1 MIKEWNQT
9 SHEEEDDDDEIE
21 PEPDPQLLWPYPFL
35 TVPVEV
41 YQPDGTIWCT
51 ARRSIQG
58 ATRALLPAFP
68 RDDAACTNP
77 FGKSFGTEDKLEEFI
92 PDAFFPDVLV
102 VNDPTGITEGKKATS
117 NGYEHAES
125 SPIKYKRLWPI
136 LERTEAESSVETGDK
151 VAFLNLA
158 SAPLLGK
165 GHHSI
170 VHRAALKLPGHIEA
184 HSADGSMAVAAKIA
198 FPVQGARDLLHHE
211 GEIYGRIYGTTGEET
226 TKRDVKTGSES
237 SLRHLMEDWSGFH
250 LLSRDIRHPVP
261 ASAVVPK
268 FFGYYVPFDES
279 EVCDADEAKVDEGA
293 EEPGDEGD
301 TDKSKDNS
309 SEEHRESDKE
319 GGRPGKVAED
329 ADETEEVYWHWC
341 KYSTAEENAPPKT
354 RHSPI
359 LLVEDCGVP
368 IEPKRMNIDDR

>member
-1 MIKEWNQT
+1 MPDEPKRKRYVGRDWPRKDGGEYLPRPPPTGKRPPSGVIWASSVDRFYHIQRIPNIELITCWSLSMIKEWNQT
-9 SHEEEDDDDEIE
+9 SHEEEEDNDEIE
-21 PEPDPQLLWPYPFL
+21 PEPDPQPLWPYPFL

-41 YQPDGTIWCT
+41 YQPD
-51 ARRSIQG
+51 
-58 ATRALLPAFP
+58 AFP
-68 RDDAACTNP
+68 RDDAARANP

-102 VNDPTGITEGKKATS
+102 VNDPTGITEGRKVTS

-151 VAFLNLA
+151 
-158 SAPLLGK
+158 
-165 GHHSI
+165 
-170 VHRAALKLPGHIEA
+170 
-184 HSADGSMAVAAKIA
+184 
-198 FPVQGARDLLHHE
+198 
-211 GEIYGRIYGTTGEET
+211 
-226 TKRDVKTGSES
+226 
-237 SLRHLMEDWSGFH
+237 
-250 LLSRDIRHPVP
+250 
-261 ASAVVPK
+261 
-268 FFGYYVPFDES
+268 S
-279 EVCDADEAKVDEGA
+279 EVCDVDEAKVDEGA

-319 GGRPGKVAED
+319 GGRPDKVAED
-329 ADETEEVYWHWC
+329 ADEMEEVYWHWC